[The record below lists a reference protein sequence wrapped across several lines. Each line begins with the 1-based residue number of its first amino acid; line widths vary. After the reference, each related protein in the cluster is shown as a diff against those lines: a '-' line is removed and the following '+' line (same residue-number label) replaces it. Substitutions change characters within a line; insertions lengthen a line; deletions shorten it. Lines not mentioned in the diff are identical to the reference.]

1 MKRLTNTKDVKR
13 VGAAILV
20 AGAMLLA
27 CARHASAQIYGPPQ
41 TQVYAPSRLLQAV
54 GISQKMGDQIPLD
67 LPFVDE
73 SGRDVTLRQYFDR
86 PVILALVYYQ
96 CPSLCNMVL
105 NGVLSSVKALDMTAG
120 SQYEVVAVSF
130 DPRETPQMAASKK
143 QNYLKDNK
151 RQGTERGWH
160 FLTGPE
166 TSSKALAAAVGFR
179 YVYDAMT
186 NQYAHSSAI
195 MILTPAGRV
204 ARYFYG
210 IQYPPRDVRLGLLE
224 ASSERIGTPTDQVLL
239 YCFHYDPTT
248 GKYALVIM
256 NVLHLAAL
264 ITLGV
269 LLTFM
274 FVMFRR
280 DFRAAHLQRGNT

>member
-1 MKRLTNTKDVKR
+1 MKTTCALLLSC
-13 VGAAILV
+13 AATV
-20 AGAMLLA
+20 
-27 CARHASAQIYGPPQ
+27 SAQIYGTPQ

-54 GISQKMGDQIPLD
+54 GINQKMNAQIPLD
-67 LPFVDE
+67 LPLADE
-73 SGRDVTLRQYFDR
+73 SGQDVTLRQYIDK

-105 NGVLSSVKALDMTAG
+105 NGVLSSAKRLDMTAG
-120 SQYEVVAVSF
+120 KEYEVIAVSF
-130 DPRETPQMAASKK
+130 DPRETPQMAAAKK
-143 QNYLKDNK
+143 QTYLKDYR
-151 RQGTERGWH
+151 RQGAEQGWH

-166 TSSKALAAAVGFR
+166 TSSKTLAAAVGFR

-210 IQYPPRDVRLGLLE
+210 IQYPPRDLRLGLVE
-224 ASSERIGTPTDQVLL
+224 ASNEKIGTPTDQVLL

-256 NVLHLAAL
+256 NVLRLAAL
-264 ITLGV
+264 ITLGA

>member
-1 MKRLTNTKDVKR
+1 MKMACVL
-13 VGAAILV
+13 LLS
-20 AGAMLLA
+20 AGTAL
-27 CARHASAQIYGPPQ
+27 AQIYAPPQ
-41 TQVYAPSRLLQAV
+41 TQVYAPSRLLKAV
-54 GISQKMGDQIPLD
+54 GITQKMGAQIPLD

-73 SGRDVTLRQYFDR
+73 TGRDVTLRQYFDK

-105 NGVLSSVKALDMTAG
+105 NGVLSSVKALDLTAG
-120 SQYEVVAVSF
+120 KQYEVVAVSF
-130 DPRETPQMAASKK
+130 DPRETPQMAAAKK
-143 QNYLKDNK
+143 QNYVKDYDHHGADK
-151 RQGTERGWH
+151 GWH

-179 YVYDAMT
+179 YVYDSMT

-195 MILTPAGRV
+195 MILTPDGRV

-210 IQYPPRDVRLGLLE
+210 IQYPPRDLRLGLVE
-224 ASSERIGTPTDQVLL
+224 ASNEKIGTPTDQVLL

-256 NVLHLAAL
+256 NVLRLAAL
-264 ITLGV
+264 ITLGALV
-269 LLTFM
+269 TFM
-274 FVMFRR
+274 IVMFRR
-280 DFRAAHLQRGNT
+280 DFRAAHPQIGNT

>member
-1 MKRLTNTKDVKR
+1 MKTACTLLLSC
-13 VGAAILV
+13 AAT
-20 AGAMLLA
+20 AF
-27 CARHASAQIYGPPQ
+27 AQIYAAPQ

-54 GISQKMGDQIPLD
+54 GINQKMGAQIPLD
-67 LPFVDE
+67 LPFADE
-73 SGRDVTLRQYFDR
+73 AGRDVTLRQYFDK

-105 NGVLSSVKALDMTAG
+105 NGVLSSVKRLDLTAG
-120 SQYEVVAVSF
+120 KQYQVIAVSF
-130 DPRETPQMAASKK
+130 DPRETPQMAAAKK
-143 QNYLKDNK
+143 QTYVKDYQ
-151 RQGTERGWH
+151 RPDGEEGWH

-210 IQYPPRDVRLGLLE
+210 IQYPPRDVRLGLVE
-224 ASSERIGTPTDQVLL
+224 ASNEKIGTPTDQVLL

-256 NVLHLAAL
+256 NVLRLAAL
-264 ITLGV
+264 ITLGA

>member
-1 MKRLTNTKDVKR
+1 MK
-13 VGAAILV
+13 I
-20 AGAMLLA
+20 A
-27 CARHASAQIYGPPQ
+27 CALLWCAEVAFAQIYAAPQ
-41 TQVYAPSRLLQAV
+41 THVYAPSRLLQTV
-54 GISQKMGDQIPLD
+54 GINQKMGAQIPLD
-67 LPFVDE
+67 LPFADE
-73 SGRDVTLRQYFDR
+73 SGRDVTLRQYFDK

-105 NGVLSSVKALDMTAG
+105 NGVLSSVKGLDLTAG
-120 SQYEVVAVSF
+120 KQYQVIAVSF
-130 DPRETPQMAASKK
+130 DPRETSQMAAAKK
-143 QNYLKDNK
+143 QSYLKDYK
-151 RQGTERGWH
+151 HPGAEAGWH

-179 YVYDAMT
+179 YVYDSMT

-210 IQYPPRDVRLGLLE
+210 IQYPPRDLRLGLVE
-224 ASSERIGTPTDQVLL
+224 ASSEKIGTPTDQVLL

-256 NVLHLAAL
+256 NVLRLAAL
-264 ITLGV
+264 ITLGA

>member
-1 MKRLTNTKDVKR
+1 MK
-13 VGAAILV
+13 
-20 AGAMLLA
+20 MA
-27 CARHASAQIYGPPQ
+27 CALLLSCAGIASAQIYAPPQ
-41 TQVYAPSRLLQAV
+41 TQVYAPSRLLQTV
-54 GISQKMGDQIPLD
+54 GISQKMGAQIPLD
-67 LPFVDE
+67 LPFADE
-73 SGRDVTLRQYFDR
+73 TGRDVTLREYFNK

-105 NGVLSSVKALDMTAG
+105 NGVLSSAKSLDLTAG
-120 SQYEVVAVSF
+120 KQYEVIAVSF
-130 DPRETPQMAASKK
+130 DPRETPQMAGAKK
-143 QNYLKDNK
+143 QNYLKDYP
-151 RQGTERGWH
+151 RPGAEQGWH

-210 IQYPPRDVRLGLLE
+210 IQYPPRDVRLGLVE
-224 ASSERIGTPTDQVLL
+224 ASNERIGTPTDQVLL

-256 NVLHLAAL
+256 NVLRLAAL
-264 ITLGV
+264 ITLGA

>member
-1 MKRLTNTKDVKR
+1 MK
-13 VGAAILV
+13 I
-20 AGAMLLA
+20 A
-27 CARHASAQIYGPPQ
+27 CALLWCAGTAIAQIYAPPQ

-54 GISQKMGDQIPLD
+54 GINQKMGAQIPLD
-67 LPFVDE
+67 LPFADE
-73 SGRDVTLRQYFDR
+73 SGRDVTLRQYFDK

-105 NGVLSSVKALDMTAG
+105 NGVLSSVKRLDMTAG
-120 SQYEVVAVSF
+120 KQYEVIAVSF
-130 DPRETPQMAASKK
+130 DPRETPQMAAAKK
-143 QNYLKDNK
+143 QTYIKDYQ
-151 RQGTERGWH
+151 RQGAEQGWH
-160 FLTGPE
+160 FLTAPE
-166 TSSKALAAAVGFR
+166 TSSKALATAVGFR

-195 MILTPAGRV
+195 IVLTPAGRV

-210 IQYPPRDVRLGLLE
+210 IQYPSRDVRLGLVE
-224 ASSERIGTPTDQVLL
+224 ASSEQIGTPTDQVLL

-256 NVLHLAAL
+256 NVLRLAAL

>member
-1 MKRLTNTKDVKR
+1 MKPIGIALPAWAV
-13 VGAAILV
+13 
-20 AGAMLLA
+20 MLA
-27 CARHASAQIYGPPQ
+27 CAGHASAQIYGLPQ

-54 GISQKMGDQIPLD
+54 GISQKMGAQIPLD
-67 LPFVDE
+67 LPFADE
-73 SGRDVTLRQYFDR
+73 SGRDVTLRQYFDK

-105 NGVLSSVKALDMTAG
+105 NGVLSSVQGLDMTTG
-120 SQYEVVAVSF
+120 KQYEIIAVSF
-130 DPRETPQMAASKK
+130 DPRETPQMAAAKK
-143 QNYLKDNK
+143 QTYLKDYK
-151 RQGTERGWH
+151 RQGAEQGWH

-179 YVYDAMT
+179 YVYDSMT

-210 IQYPPRDVRLGLLE
+210 IQYPPRDLRLGLVE
-224 ASSERIGTPTDQVLL
+224 ASTERIGTPTDQVLL

-256 NVLHLAAL
+256 NVLRLAAL
-264 ITLGV
+264 ITLGALV
-269 LLTFM
+269 TFM
-274 FVMFRR
+274 IVMFRR

>member
-1 MKRLTNTKDVKR
+1 MKTICV
-13 VGAAILV
+13 
-20 AGAMLLA
+20 LLLL
-27 CARHASAQIYGPPQ
+27 CPGITFAQIYAAPQ
-41 TQVYAPSRLLQAV
+41 TQVYAPSRLLQTV
-54 GISQKMGDQIPLD
+54 GINQKMGAQIPLD
-67 LPFVDE
+67 LPFADE
-73 SGRDVTLRQYFDR
+73 SGRDVTLRQYFDK

-105 NGVLSSVKALDMTAG
+105 NGVLSSVNGLDLTAG
-120 SQYEVVAVSF
+120 KQYQVIAVSF
-130 DPRETPQMAASKK
+130 DPRETPQMAAAKK
-143 QNYLKDNK
+143 QNYLKDYK
-151 RQGTERGWH
+151 HSGAEAGWH

-195 MILTPAGRV
+195 MILTPGGRV

-210 IQYPPRDVRLGLLE
+210 IQYPTRDLRLGLVE
-224 ASSERIGTPTDQVLL
+224 ASSEKIGTPTDQVLL

-256 NVLHLAAL
+256 NVLRLAAL
-264 ITLGV
+264 ITLGA

-280 DFRAAHLQRGNT
+280 DFRTAHLQRGNT